1 MNWQESAR
9 EQMIQQQVRAWDVLD
24 PEVLATLAQVPR
36 ERFVPAAESAL
47 AFADVALPLP
57 DGQHMLAPKLV
68 GRILQALTLSP
79 GDRVLEIGTG
89 SGFLTACLARLA
101 GAVLSL
107 EIRPQ
112 LAEQAQR
119 NLATVRTGTIE
130 LRTADA
136 FAPHSLQG
144 EWDAVVLTGSLPVYD
159 SRFERLLAPGGR
171 LFAVVGESP
180 LMTARLVTRTAAM
193 LDTRSLFETEIDA
206 LTNAPQT
213 PKFTF

>member
-24 PEVLATLAQVPR
+24 PDVLATLAQVPR
-36 ERFVPAAESAL
+36 ERFVPAAEAAL
-47 AFADVALPLP
+47 AFADISLPLP
-57 DGQHMLAPKLV
+57 DGQHMLPPKLV
-68 GRILQALTLSP
+68 GRILQALTLAPS
-79 GDRVLEIGTG
+79 DRVLEIGTG

-101 GAVLSL
+101 GAVQSL

-112 LAEQAQR
+112 LAELAR
-119 NLATVRTGTIE
+119 SNLATVRTGSIE

-136 FAPHSLQG
+136 FAANCLQG

-159 SRFERLLAPGGR
+159 NRFERLLAPGGR
-171 LFAVVGESP
+171 LFAVVGTAP
-180 LMTARLVTRTAAM
+180 LMTARLVTRTDAALTM
-193 LDTRSLFETEIDA
+193 RSLFETEIDA

-213 PKFTF
+213 QKFSF